1 MRPTLIREPAFG
13 PQLEAVLA
21 RLCQKLGSL
30 YKTQAVKLP
39 YLVDVIAAA
48 ELGHRI
54 SEATFEAWKQGVV
67 AREAWVGVTYPP
79 KGCLLRVERPEY
91 DEGWTI
97 TLQGTPP
104 ERLSEE
110 EIRVVDRVA
119 DEYGRMSAQDLGTLT
134 KAMNTDLSREA
145 WGTNAKPAVDEDAY
159 ARLSEGWQSLWRQL
173 PDLDLTDEAQ
183 WSEPIDDPEEYF
195 RAVFR
200 A

>member
-1 MRPTLIREPAFG
+1 MRPTSIREPVFG
-13 PQLEAVLA
+13 PRLEAVLA

-39 YLVDVIAAA
+39 YLVDVISAA

-54 SEATFEAWKQGVV
+54 TEATLEAWKQGVV

-119 DEYGRMSAQDLGTLT
+119 GEYGRMSAQDLGTLT
-134 KAMNTDLSREA
+134 NDPIPRPRAPLTSPASPHILRFA
-145 WGTNAKPAVDEDAY
+145 LRAARPQPGTATWDGHPRCPPAA
-159 ARLSEGWQSLWRQL
+159 
-173 PDLDLTDEAQ
+173 
-183 WSEPIDDPEEYF
+183 F
-195 RAVFR
+195 
-200 A
+200 